1 MTGSHRFVLKGS
13 WVAAPKNEGMPA
25 EEFSARWRTLSRDE
39 RRFVRVVAALG
50 ETAGSAGGNELV
62 AAYAARRLRHFR
74 LSAQA
79 LVAAVWTAYV
89 VAALTLLR
97 GLPTGAMC
105 ALALLCAVLQGA
117 WVLRA
122 EGRLQRV
129 IAVNRPG

>member
-1 MTGSHRFVLKGS
+1 MS
-13 WVAAPKNEGMPA
+13 P
-25 EEFSARWRTLSRDE
+25 EEFRARWRELGREE

-50 ETAGSAGGNELV
+50 ETAGSDAGNALV
-62 AAYAARRLRHFR
+62 AAYAARRLAHFR
-74 LSAQA
+74 LAAQA

-97 GLPTGAMC
+97 GASTPTLT
-105 ALALLCAVLQGA
+105 ALAVACAAVQGA

-129 IAVNRPG
+129 IAVNRSA